1 MGRQIIIQKLF
12 WLIDSQYQLNR
23 YWRFAKPYIPYI
35 YFLNILVQNSELFQQ
50 IFQVNLIE
58 AFYTV
63 SNILHTSFYFII
75 DTGASR
81 TLEQTRSLYYHSDSL
96 L

>member
-1 MGRQIIIQKLF
+1 M
-12 WLIDSQYQLNR
+12 
-23 YWRFAKPYIPYI
+23 
-35 YFLNILVQNSELFQQ
+35 QNSELFQQ
-50 IFQVNLIE
+50 IFQANIIE
-58 AFYTV
+58 AFYNV